1 MTFNFDL
8 LISCGAIVAAI
19 PIFSWSFVL
28 FSQFKY
34 HSQLKEEIN
43 LELFQETNR
52 DDLEVY
58 FQLTFLL
65 LRLSIHLI
73 MLLNSEFK

>member
-52 DDLEVY
+52 DDLEVFSTY
-58 FQLTFLL
+58 
-65 LRLSIHLI
+65 LSAAAS
-73 MLLNSEFK
+73 LNSFDHAFKFRI